1 MLMNKIKWI
10 FFDIGSTLVDESA
23 VYENRI
29 KEITQG
35 NNIDRNE
42 FVAKVI
48 ERAQTSPKPIVSA
61 AEDYG
66 VKVPAW
72 RHDLEV
78 LYPDTKEVLQRLS
91 QKYKIGIIANQD
103 FGTEQRLTDFNV
115 HQVHQYINLVIAS
128 AEEGVA
134 KPDLRIFQIALA
146 RADCKPEEAVMVG
159 DRIDNDII
167 PANKIGMTTMWIK
180 QGFGSYAEPK
190 TVEEQSDYIVNSL
203 AEITEV
209 FR

>member
-115 HQVHQYINLVIAS
+115 HQYINLVIAS

-146 RADCKPEEAVMVG
+146 RADCKPEEAIMVG
-159 DRIDNDII
+159 DRLDNDIV
-167 PANKIGMTTMWIK
+167 PANKIGMTTVWIK

-190 TVEEQSDYIVNSL
+190 TVEEQPDYIVNSL

>member
-61 AEDYG
+61 AED
-66 VKVPAW
+66 
-72 RHDLEV
+72 
-78 LYPDTKEVLQRLS
+78 
-91 QKYKIGIIANQD
+91 
-103 FGTEQRLTDFNV
+103 
-115 HQVHQYINLVIAS
+115 
-128 AEEGVA
+128 
-134 KPDLRIFQIALA
+134 
-146 RADCKPEEAVMVG
+146 
-159 DRIDNDII
+159 
-167 PANKIGMTTMWIK
+167 
-180 QGFGSYAEPK
+180 
-190 TVEEQSDYIVNSL
+190 
-203 AEITEV
+203 
-209 FR
+209 